1 MLLYDSKQ
9 CKLVNSL
16 SDVSRSN
23 WRHYKY
29 TYIIYM
35 RIEISMTLVSLL
47 AYHIMICG
55 HLYFRTSMHTAW
67 FELKLTNHN
76 LDDDLDMFWQCVFHL
91 SSCIYKLAQSLD
103 NVWEVRLSRVNQSAN
118 SKVWIKMFVHKLI
131 PRISNNCDL
140 CELLVLV
147 TKY

>member
-1 MLLYDSKQ
+1 MLLYDPKQ

-35 RIEISMTLVSLL
+35 RIGISMTLVSLL
-47 AYHIMICG
+47 AYYIMICG
-55 HLYFRTSMHTAW
+55 HLCFKTSMHTAW

-76 LDDDLDMFWQCVFHL
+76 LDDGLDMFWQCVFHL
-91 SSCIYKLAQSLD
+91 SNCIYRLAQSLD
-103 NVWEVRLSRVNQSAN
+103 IMYER
-118 SKVWIKMFVHKLI
+118 
-131 PRISNNCDL
+131 
-140 CELLVLV
+140 
-147 TKY
+147 